1 MFTGMKS
8 RATLRPVTNGLVL
21 GAALLAAGLPAMAAE
36 GASNNVAVA
45 AAPHAL
51 LKCPGLASVPMTAD
65 AEQSLPMKLV
75 ANLVCGQNVTVLS
88 DAEGYTA
95 HVRTTDGKEG
105 FVAVMYL
112 AMGASAPVVARKE
125 MVSVKAVNGVARWQA
140 GAAGCDQFQSNGHVV
155 QSMTANGITVQISL
169 QDTGWK
175 LRANVAVSNQGIDE
189 VEVVPGQI
197 TLDELQPSLRSLHAQ
212 DPTKLGHVVNH
223 GVFWTEAMAQPSPSA
238 VAMSNVPVTV
248 NNATYRTVET
258 PDYMSEHLSAATPK
272 NRAATYADSADIK
285 ALALKAGSLPVQQ
298 KTAGVVWFERD
309 ANARELSLRIPVG
322 DVVFDFPLSFEQK
335 N

>member
-1 MFTGMKS
+1 MFMRWKGPLPKGM
-8 RATLRPVTNGLVL
+8 VL
-21 GAALLAAGLPAMAAE
+21 GAALLAVGLPAIAAE
-36 GASNNVAVA
+36 GTSNNVAVA

-51 LKCPGLASVPMTAD
+51 LKCPGLTSVPMTAD

-75 ANLVCGQNVTVLS
+75 ANLVCGQNLTVLS

-112 AMGASAPVVARKE
+112 AMDASAPVPARKDL
-125 MVSVKAVNGVARWQA
+125 VSVKAVNGVARWQA

-155 QSMTANGITVQISL
+155 QSMTANGITVQVSL

-175 LRANVAVSNQGIDE
+175 LRANIAVSNQSAGE

-197 TLDELQPSLRSLHAQ
+197 TLDELQPSLRALHAQ

-223 GVFWTEAMAQPSPSA
+223 GIFWTEAMAQPSPSA
-238 VAMSNVPVTV
+238 VVMKSAGVSVHD
-248 NNATYRTVET
+248 ATYRTIET

-272 NRAATYADSADIK
+272 NRASAYADSADIK

-335 N
+335 K

>member
-1 MFTGMKS
+1 MFTGLKGPLS
-8 RATLRPVTNGLVL
+8 KGLML
-21 GAALLAAGLPAMAAE
+21 GALLLVAGMPATMAAE
-36 GASNNVAVA
+36 GASNSVAVA

-51 LKCPGLASVPMTAD
+51 LKCPGLTSVPMTAD

-95 HVRTTDGKEG
+95 RVRTTDGREG

-112 AMGASAPVVARKE
+112 AMGASAPVAARTE
-125 MVSVKAVNGVARWQA
+125 MVSAKAVNGVARWQA

-155 QSMTANGITVQISL
+155 QSMTANGITVQVSL

-175 LRANVAVSNQGIDE
+175 LRANIAVSNQSAGE

-197 TLDELQPSLRSLHAQ
+197 TMDELQPSLRSLHAQ
-212 DPTKLGHVVNH
+212 DPAKLGHVVNH
-223 GVFWTEAMAQPSPSA
+223 GIFWTEAMAQPSPSA
-238 VAMSNVPVTV
+238 VAMNGLGVSV
-248 NNATYRTVET
+248 NNASYRTVET

-272 NRAATYADSADIK
+272 NRASAYADSADVK
-285 ALALKAGSLPVQQ
+285 ALALKPGSLAAQQ

-322 DVVFDFPLSFEQK
+322 EVIFDFPLSFGQK
-335 N
+335 K

>member
-1 MFTGMKS
+1 MFTGLKGP
-8 RATLRPVTNGLVL
+8 LPKGIVL

-75 ANLVCGQNVTVLS
+75 ANLVCGQNVTLLS

-112 AMGASAPVVARKE
+112 AIGASAPAPVRKE
-125 MVSVKAVNGVARWQA
+125 FVSVKAVNGVARWQA
-140 GAAGCDQFQSNGHVV
+140 GASGCDQFQSNGHVV
-155 QSMTANGITVQISL
+155 QSMTANGITVQVSL

-175 LRANVAVSNQGIDE
+175 LRANIAVSNQSAGE

-197 TLDELQPSLRSLHAQ
+197 TLDELQPSLRALHAQ
-212 DPTKLGHVVNH
+212 DPAKLGHVVNH
-223 GVFWTEAMAQPSPSA
+223 GIFWTEAMAQPSPSA
-238 VAMSNVPVTV
+238 VAMKSGVTV
-248 NNATYRTVET
+248 HDATYRTVET

-272 NRAATYADSADIK
+272 NRASTYADSADIK
-285 ALALKAGSLPVQQ
+285 ALALKAGSVPVQQ

-322 DVVFDFPLSFEQK
+322 DVIFDFPLSFEQK
-335 N
+335 K

>member
-1 MFTGMKS
+1 MFTGLKGP
-8 RATLRPVTNGLVL
+8 LPKGLLL
-21 GAALLAAGLPAMAAE
+21 GTALLAAGLPAMAAE
-36 GASNNVAVA
+36 GTSNTVAVA

-75 ANLVCGQNVTVLS
+75 TNLVCGQNVTVLS
-88 DAEGYTA
+88 DAKGYTA
-95 HVRTTDGKEG
+95 HIRTTDGKEG

-112 AMGASAPVVARKE
+112 AVGASAPMAAPTE
-125 MVSVKAVNGVARWQA
+125 MVSVKAVNGVARWQS

-155 QSMTANGITVQISL
+155 QSMTANGITVQVSL

-175 LRANVAVSNQGIDE
+175 LRANIAVSNQSTGE

-197 TLDELQPSLRSLHAQ
+197 TLDELQPSLRALHGQ
-212 DPTKLGHVVNH
+212 DPAKLGHVVNH
-223 GVFWTEAMAQPSPSA
+223 GIFWTEAMAQPSPSA
-238 VAMSNVPVTV
+238 VAMNSMGVSV
-248 NNATYRTVET
+248 NNAAYRTVET

-272 NRAATYADSADIK
+272 NRASTYADSADVK
-285 ALALKAGSLPVQQ
+285 ALALKAGSLAVQQ

-309 ANARELSLRIPVG
+309 ANARELSMRIPVG
-322 DVVFDFPLSFEQK
+322 DVIFDFPLSFEQK
-335 N
+335 K

>member
-1 MFTGMKS
+1 MFTGWKGPLPRGM
-8 RATLRPVTNGLVL
+8 VL
-21 GAALLAAGLPAMAAE
+21 GAALLAAGLPAMASE

-88 DAEGYTA
+88 NVESYTA
-95 HVRTTDGKEG
+95 HVRTADGKEG

-112 AMGASAPVVARKE
+112 AMGASAPVAARTE

-140 GAAGCDQFQSNGHVV
+140 GASGCDQFQSNGHVV
-155 QSMTANGITVQISL
+155 QSMTANGITVQVSL

-175 LRANVAVSNQGIDE
+175 LRANIAMSNQSAGE

-197 TLDELQPSLRSLHAQ
+197 TLDELQPSLRALHAQ
-212 DPTKLGHVVNH
+212 DPAKLGHVVNH
-223 GVFWTEAMAQPSPSA
+223 GIFWTEAMAQPSPSA
-238 VAMSNVPVTV
+238 VAMNKAGVTV
-248 NNATYRTVET
+248 HDATYRTVET

-272 NRAATYADSADIK
+272 NRASTYADSADIK

-335 N
+335 K

>member
-1 MFTGMKS
+1 MVTGMKGPIS
-8 RATLRPVTNGLVL
+8 GRMSGWML

-36 GASNNVAVA
+36 ATTNSSAVA
-45 AAPHAL
+45 AAPHAM
-51 LKCPGLASVPMTAD
+51 LKCPGMASVPMTTD

-75 ANLVCGQNVTVLS
+75 ANLACGQNVTVLS

-95 HVRTTDGKEG
+95 HVRTADGKEG
-105 FVAVMYL
+105 YVAVMYL
-112 AMGASAPVVARKE
+112 AMGASAPVAAPRAE
-125 MVSVKAVNGVARWQA
+125 AVSANAVNGIARWQA

-155 QSMTANGITVQISL
+155 QSITANGITVQVSL

-175 LRANVAVSNQGIDE
+175 LRANIAVSNQTANE

-197 TLDELQPSLRSLHAQ
+197 TLDELEPSLRALHKQ
-212 DPTKLGHVVNH
+212 DPAKLGHVVNH
-223 GVFWTEAMAQPSPSA
+223 GVFYTEAMALPSPSA
-238 VAMSNVPVTV
+238 VTTRNIGVSLND
-248 NNATYRTVET
+248 ATYRTTET

-272 NRAATYADSADIK
+272 NRASAYADPANIK
-285 ALALKAGSLPVQQ
+285 ALALRAGSLATQQ

-322 DVVFDFPLSFEQK
+322 DVIFDFPLSFEQK
-335 N
+335 K

>member
-1 MFTGMKS
+1 MFTGLKGP
-8 RATLRPVTNGLVL
+8 LPKGLLL
-21 GAALLAAGLPAMAAE
+21 GTALLAAGLPAMAAE
-36 GASNNVAVA
+36 GTSNTVAVA

-95 HVRTTDGKEG
+95 HIRTTDGKEG

-112 AMGASAPVVARKE
+112 AVGASAPMAAPTE
-125 MVSVKAVNGVARWQA
+125 MVSVKAVNGVARWQS
-140 GAAGCDQFQSNGHVV
+140 GAAGCDQFQSNGHMV
-155 QSMTANGITVQISL
+155 QSMTANGITVQVSL

-175 LRANVAVSNQGIDE
+175 LRANIAVSNQSTGE

-197 TLDELQPSLRSLHAQ
+197 TLDELQPSLRALHGQ
-212 DPTKLGHVVNH
+212 DPAKLGHVVNH
-223 GVFWTEAMAQPSPSA
+223 GIFWTEAMAQPSPSA
-238 VAMSNVPVTV
+238 VAMNSMGVSV
-248 NNATYRTVET
+248 NNAAYRTVET

-272 NRAATYADSADIK
+272 NRASTYADSADVK
-285 ALALKAGSLPVQQ
+285 ALALKAGSLAVQQ

-309 ANARELSLRIPVG
+309 ANARELSMRIPVG
-322 DVVFDFPLSFEQK
+322 DVIFDFPLSFEQK
-335 N
+335 K

>member
-1 MFTGMKS
+1 MFTGLKGP
-8 RATLRPVTNGLVL
+8 LPKGLLL
-21 GAALLAAGLPAMAAE
+21 GTALLAAGLPAMAAE
-36 GASNNVAVA
+36 GTSNTVAVA

-95 HVRTTDGKEG
+95 HIRTTDGKEG

-112 AMGASAPVVARKE
+112 AVGASAPMAAPTE
-125 MVSVKAVNGVARWQA
+125 MVSVKAVNGVARWQS

-155 QSMTANGITVQISL
+155 QSMTANGITVQVSL

-175 LRANVAVSNQGIDE
+175 LRANIAVSNQSTGE

-197 TLDELQPSLRSLHAQ
+197 TLDELQPSLRALHGQ
-212 DPTKLGHVVNH
+212 DPAKLGHVVNH
-223 GVFWTEAMAQPSPSA
+223 GIFWTEAMAQPSPSA
-238 VAMSNVPVTV
+238 VAMNSMGVSV
-248 NNATYRTVET
+248 NNAAYRTVET

-272 NRAATYADSADIK
+272 NRASTYADSADVK
-285 ALALKAGSLPVQQ
+285 ALALKAGSLAVQQ

-309 ANARELSLRIPVG
+309 ANARELSMRIPVG
-322 DVVFDFPLSFEQK
+322 DVIFDFPLSFEQK
-335 N
+335 K